1 MTWEI
6 NARAEKKSHTKAFCL
21 FCFIQE
27 HLCFPLK
34 WKRAPFFRIR
44 LFLCHKNLTLFN
56 KSLTWIIHCYGCFL
70 RKCTNVL
77 LWLVVLP
84 YPKHMCTFCTQ
95 FRHHRHLHFMRNY
108 NFYSGFFDD
117 LVQSRTWQFEFN
129 AQTNSQHNS
138 FALIKIHNNVICW
151 IRNAIKSKSLQIL
164 KMKNTKWM

>member
-1 MTWEI
+1 MQEPRRKATQ
-6 NARAEKKSHTKAFCL
+6 KHSVSFVLFKSIYAFRWN
-21 FCFIQE
+21 E
-27 HLCFPLK
+27 SG
-34 WKRAPFFRIR
+34 RPFFRIR
-44 LFLCHKNLTLFN
+44 LFLCHKNLTPFN